1 MGWNSWMALGW
12 SITDADV
19 RSVASYLASSGLQAA
34 GYSLIASDDGW
45 SAHRGPDGR
54 IVPDPKRWPYGLKN
68 LTDYL
73 HARSFTFG
81 LYTSASSVVCSG
93 RPGSL
98 FYEDIDAQSFAEWNI
113 SFIKV
118 DNCAQYSYGNARYQ
132 AMADAINRT
141 GHPLVISTEPFSLV
155 PTPMQGEFSHM
166 YRTTND
172 IEASYSSSM
181 NRADLNANW
190 LQMAGLAGVGA
201 WADPDCIMCSHGG
214 VSDAECRS
222 IFAVWA
228 VSKAPLL
235 LGAVVQNFTAETLAT
250 VGNREVIA
258 INRKCG
264 QPPLRSHP
272 TPPLTRTHTRARL
285 TPAARCSARTAED
298 ALGVP
303 GRKLAANGQV
313 SPFHVGLAPCTS
325 ALSAGAGPGL
335 NGVTPAD
342 LAWQL
347 RALPPTPGSAA
358 AAAAAA
364 GAGAVAIVHTAS
376 GRCLAL
382 RPYMKRTAPVPVLLP
397 CAAADATQAWDL
409 GGLPGNATSLVHL
422 RSVALNLSLSAG
434 ESTVWGARHGTD
446 NATLLDG
453 AYGITNL
460 TLEASVT
467 PPPCTDRD
475 CDGYEPRQTWYLS
488 PLTGRLSLALFSG
501 NMYRCFE
508 GSSGCYDFS
517 GAHLPVTEDQCLT
530 RVAAISND
538 GLDTDVGGVHAWGGP
553 LAGGD
558 FAMVLENRDG
568 AAAPAAIARWSWLEW
583 PGVGDGSAF
592 CVRELFSG
600 RDLGP
605 HVGGLTLPLPSHDAV
620 VLRLHACAA
629 PPPPPPAGNVTR
641 LPASAFL
648 LSPPDRWAP
657 RSSPNGTVFLSKWG
671 GASAVAAS
679 LVNAT
684 APPFASAL
692 GLVYGMGSSNGYMRV
707 SVNGAVLATLNTFSS
722 NGTSYA
728 SEAVFQL
735 KGLPNHPLWV
745 VTVEATGTWQS
756 GSKDSFIEI
765 VGLNVYT

>member
-19 RSVASYLASSGLQAA
+19 RSVADYLASSGLQAA

-54 IVPDPKRWPYGLKN
+54 IIPDPKRWPNGLKN

-73 HARSFTFG
+73 HARSFSFG

-98 FYEDIDAQSFAEWNI
+98 FYEDTDAQSFAEWNI

-118 DNCAQYSYGNARYQ
+118 DNCAQYAYGTARYQ

-155 PTPMQGEFSHM
+155 PTPLQGEFSHM

-190 LQMAGLAGVGA
+190 LRLAGPGA
-201 WADPDCIMCSHGG
+201 WADPDCIMCGHGG
-214 VSDAECRS
+214 VNEAECRS

-235 LGAVVQNFTAETLAT
+235 LGAMIQNYTAETLAT

-258 INRKCG
+258 INRKLQQAG
-264 QPPLRSHP
+264 PPASRLPLSL
-272 TPPLTRTHTRARL
+272 TCPPP
-285 TPAARCSARTAED
+285 PASTLLARCSAHAED

-303 GRKLAANGQV
+303 GRKLAAGSGQV
-313 SPFHVGLAPCTS
+313 SPFHVGLAPCAV
-325 ALSAGAGPGL
+325 ALSAGAGPGH

-347 RALPPTPGSAA
+347 RALPPSSHSAA
-358 AAAAAA
+358 AA
-364 GAGAVAIVHTAS
+364 AGAVAIVHTAS

-382 RPYMKRTAPVPVLLP
+382 RPYMKRPAPVPVLLP
-397 CAAADATQAWDL
+397 CAAGDATQAWDL
-409 GGLPGNATSLVHL
+409 GNATSLVRL

-434 ESTVWGARHGTD
+434 ESTVWGTRHGTD

-453 AYGITNL
+453 TYGITNL

-475 CDGYEPRQTWYLS
+475 CDGYEPRQMWYLS

-517 GAHLPVTEDQCLT
+517 GAHLPVTEDQCLA

-538 GLDTDVGGVHAWGGP
+538 GLDTSVGGVHAWGGP

-558 FAMVLENRDG
+558 FVMALENRDG
-568 AAAPAAIARWSWLEW
+568 AGAPGAEARWSWLEW
-583 PGVGDGSAF
+583 PGVGDSSAF

-600 RDLGP
+600 QDLGP

-629 PPPPPPAGNVTR
+629 PPPPPASNVTR
-641 LPASAFL
+641 LPASAFS

-657 RSSPNGTVFLSKWG
+657 RSTPNGTAFLSKWG

-684 APPFASAL
+684 APPFATAL
-692 GLVYGMGSSNGYMRV
+692 GLVYGMGASNGYLRV

-728 SEAVFQL
+728 NEAVFQL

-745 VTVEATGTWQS
+745 LAVEATGTWQS
-756 GSKDSFIEI
+756 GSKDSYIEV